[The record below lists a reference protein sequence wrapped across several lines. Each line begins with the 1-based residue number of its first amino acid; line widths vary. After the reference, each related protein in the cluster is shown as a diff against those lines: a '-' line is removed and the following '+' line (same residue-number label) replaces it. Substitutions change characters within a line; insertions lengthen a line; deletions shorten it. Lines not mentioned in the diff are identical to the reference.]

1 MQMMAACDY
10 VGTLQTLPPQLA
22 TADSQYG
29 AGSQWSVYSLQTAN
43 MYDAGH
49 GGLAAQQQGS
59 MLTSSALQQG
69 RQQGRAHTT
78 SCCQAEVWT
87 PKSSEPL
94 GRPNNSRKEGT
105 QVSTQFCQ

>member
-10 VGTLQTLPPQLA
+10 AGTLQALPPQLA

-29 AGSQWSVYSLQTAN
+29 AGSHWSVYSSLHTAS

-69 RQQGRAHTT
+69 RQQGRAIPPAVAKRR
-78 SCCQAEVWT
+78 C
-87 PKSSEPL
+87 
-94 GRPNNSRKEGT
+94 GRPKAANPLDDPTIPEKKARR
-105 QVSTQFCQ
+105 